1 MSSVAC
7 SGTPPLITA
16 TRRVIFFLPGLTH
29 FFPHP
34 VDEGINQPSLKGFCR
49 VDFGAK
55 ITRRVNERDG
65 REIKTPRQKLGPG
78 MHLLSPD
85 HTTAKKFTFRDFSL
99 IFPPLLC
106 PFLRNSPTRPR
117 VSCVPPFG
125 RINI

>member
-29 FFPHP
+29 FFSPHP

-78 MHLLSPD
+78 CTCSPQIILPLEVYIPRLFSHFSPASLSLFEEFPY
-85 HTTAKKFTFRDFSL
+85 TAQGL
-99 IFPPLLC
+99 VC
-106 PFLRNSPTRPR
+106 
-117 VSCVPPFG
+117 PPFWPD
-125 RINI
+125 